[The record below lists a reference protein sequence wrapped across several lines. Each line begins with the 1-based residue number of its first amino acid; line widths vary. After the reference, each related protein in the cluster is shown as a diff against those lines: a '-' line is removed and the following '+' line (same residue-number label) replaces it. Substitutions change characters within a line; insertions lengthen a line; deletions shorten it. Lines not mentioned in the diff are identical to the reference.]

1 MVISNAQI
9 LAHLGDTGRVAGTLN
24 PKAQAILFGNV
35 ADDAIDH
42 DLPWITQVDRAHL
55 VMMAETGLLP
65 VAHVSPLLRR
75 IDEMEGAGFAVL
87 RDRPAPRGVY
97 LLYETYLIADLGEEI
112 GGVLQTA
119 RSRNDLG
126 ATVLRL
132 RLRTVVS
139 GLLTGLSRLQAT
151 LLRRATA
158 CTDAVFPIHTHYQP
172 AQPVTLAHYYAGMAA
187 ALDRDAAALHA
198 VLADLDRCPLG
209 AGAVG
214 APACPSTPGERRRCS
229 AFRRPGRTPS
239 TPSPPA
245 TPFCACWPPWGFS
258 A

>member
-24 PKAQAILFGNV
+24 PTAQSILFGDV
-35 ADDAIDH
+35 ADDAIDR

-65 VAHVSPLLRR
+65 VAQVSPLLRR
-75 IDEMEGAGFAVL
+75 IDEMEGSGFAVL
-87 RDRPAPRGVY
+87 RGRSAPRGVY

-132 RLRTVVS
+132 RLRSVVAD
-139 GLLTGLSRLQAT
+139 LLTGLSRLQTT
-151 LLRRATA
+151 LLRRA
-158 CTDAVFPIHTHYQP
+158 
-172 AQPVTLAHYYAGMAA
+172 AA
-187 ALDRDAAALHA
+187 
-198 VLADLDRCPLG
+198 
-209 AGAVG
+209 
-214 APACPSTPGERRRCS
+214 
-229 AFRRPGRTPS
+229 
-239 TPSPPA
+239 
-245 TPFCACWPPWGFS
+245 
-258 A
+258 